1 MIISINQPAYMPWMG
16 YFNRIA
22 NADLHVVLDH
32 VQFEKNSFT
41 NRNKIKTKDGLLWL
55 TVPLKTK
62 GLFGDLS
69 INNIKIAN
77 DNWKNKH
84 IKNLEYSYLKSPF
97 YKNYEYFLKDFYK
110 NDFVKLVDI
119 LYPMNSW
126 LLEELEIKTPIIYSS
141 NLNLSSSKSDLVL
154 DICKFFDAKSYLSGP
169 LGRDY
174 LDIESFQKNKI
185 EILYDDYV
193 HPVYN
198 QFNGAF
204 ESHLGI
210 LDLLFNCG
218 PESNFFFK
226 N

>member
-22 NADLHVVLDH
+22 KADLHVVLDH
-32 VQFEKNSFT
+32 VQYEKNSFT

-69 INNIKIAN
+69 INNVKIAN
-77 DNWKNKH
+77 DIWKKNH
-84 IKNLEYSYLKSPF
+84 FKNLEYSYLKSPF
-97 YKNYEYFLKDFYK
+97 YKNYENFLNEFYK

-119 LYPMNSW
+119 IYPMNSW
-126 LLEELEIKTPIIYSS
+126 LLEALEIKTPIIYSS
-141 NLNLSSSKSDLVL
+141 SLNLSNSKSDLVL
-154 DICKFFDAKSYLSGP
+154 EICKYFDAKSYLSGP
-169 LGRDY
+169 FGRDY
-174 LDIESFQKNKI
+174 LDLESFQKSNI

-193 HPVYN
+193 HPVYD
-198 QFNGAF
+198 QFNGDF

-210 LDLLFNCG
+210 WDLLFNCG
-218 PESNFFFK
+218 TESKRFFK
-226 N
+226 K